1 MQAFMIMLSGLP
13 KKYKSQFQQCDV
25 LVVSEHYRV
34 TDLEDAS
41 QVLLSRLPNFTSEER
56 ERLDGL
62 QIVSERTGTK
72 PMRFDS

>member
-1 MQAFMIMLSGLP
+1 MHAFMIMLSGLP
-13 KKYKSQFQQCDV
+13 KKCKSPFQRCDV

-34 TDLEDAS
+34 TELEDAS
-41 QVLLSRLPNFTSEER
+41 QVLLSRLPSFTSKET

-72 PMRFDS
+72 PMRSDS